1 MGKNHTQLNKSF
13 LDSSYFD
20 ANFKDFIDS
29 LNGKQRYLQRRKS
42 KIFKNEDVFRI
53 EDLKHTTDPV
63 RLYLREMGNTPL
75 LTRTGEVVIAKRIER
90 SNKNIIK
97 ALAKTSFLLKKIYKV
112 GDDTEEN
119 PDVIHKIFD
128 DCENDLK
135 EAGIEGKKFR
145 ILSNI
150 KKIIDLDAQRRN
162 NLFVTEVKKQ

>member
-75 LTRTGEVVIAKRIER
+75 LTQTGELVKGR
-90 SNKNIIK
+90 KLMK
-97 ALAKTSFLLKKIYKV
+97 LL
-112 GDDTEEN
+112 N
-119 PDVIHKIFD
+119 P
-128 DCENDLK
+128 LMK
-135 EAGIEGKKFR
+135 EKPQF
-145 ILSNI
+145 
-150 KKIIDLDAQRRN
+150 
-162 NLFVTEVKKQ
+162 